1 MSEENHV
8 AYQNK
13 DIVAKYLAEH
23 FSDKSFAA
31 YGVKVPR
38 IVEVLPTNLPVIEA
52 NELRLDNLFLL
63 EDGSLALVDYE
74 SSYADA
80 DKIKYLNYIIRT
92 LKRSMT
98 EDNIMRRIRMIVIYT
113 ADIDPGQTRP
123 CLDIGCLQF
132 QLEEAFLMELDSI
145 KIEDGIRQKL
155 NRGEPLTAEEQM
167 QFIILPLTHRGK
179 EEKEAC
185 IRRCFDLAKQVED
198 EQDQVFILAGIL
210 VFADKV
216 IDNEDSKKMREWIML
231 TKVSKL
237 FEEEKIE
244 YGKKVAAEVAEKAAI
259 AAAEAAEKAAK
270 KAKEDSEKAAKKA
283 AKENEIEIVK
293 RMLSNGISLEQV
305 KAVVTILTEKEIKDL
320 QKEINS

>member
-98 EDNIMRRIRMIVIYT
+98 EDNIMRKIRMIVIYT
-113 ADIDPGQTRP
+113 ADIAPAQTRSN
-123 CLDIGCLQF
+123 LDIGCLQF
-132 QLEEAFLMELDSI
+132 QLEEAFLTELDSV

-155 NRGEPLTAEEQM
+155 NHGESLTAEEQM
-167 QFIILPLTHRGK
+167 QFIILPLTYRGREK
-179 EEKEAC
+179 KEAC
-185 IRRCFDLAKQVED
+185 IRRCFDMAKQVED
-198 EQDQVFILAGIL
+198 AQEQVFILSGIL

-216 IDNEDSKKMREWIML
+216 IDNEDSKEMREWIMM

-244 YGKKVAAEVAEKAAI
+244 YGRKVAAEV
-259 AAAEAAEKAAK
+259 
-270 KAKEDSEKAAKKA
+270 SEKAAKATKEAVEKA
-283 AKENEIEIVK
+283 TRENEIGIVK

-305 KAVVTILTEKEIKDL
+305 KAVVTILTEEEVKDL
-320 QKEINS
+320 QKEVKRQNNND

>member
-98 EDNIMRRIRMIVIYT
+98 EDNIMRKIRMIVIYT
-113 ADIDPGQTRP
+113 ADIAPGQTRSN
-123 CLDIGCLQF
+123 LDIGCLQF
-132 QLEEAFLMELDSI
+132 QLEEAFLTELDSV
-145 KIEDGIRQKL
+145 KIEDGIREKL
-155 NRGEPLTAEEQM
+155 NRGESLTAEEQM
-167 QFIILPLTHRGK
+167 QFIILPLTYRGREK
-179 EEKEAC
+179 KEAC
-185 IRRCFDLAKQVED
+185 IRRCFDMAKQVED
-198 EQDQVFILAGIL
+198 AQEQVFILSGIL

-216 IDNEDSKKMREWIML
+216 IDNEDSKEMREWIMM

-244 YGKKVAAEVAEKAAI
+244 YGRKVAAEV
-259 AAAEAAEKAAK
+259 
-270 KAKEDSEKAAKKA
+270 SEKAAKATKEAVEKA
-283 AKENEIEIVK
+283 TRENEIGIVK

-305 KAVVTILTEKEIKDL
+305 KAVVTILTEEEVKDL
-320 QKEINS
+320 QKEVKRQNNND

>member
-98 EDNIMRRIRMIVIYT
+98 EDNIMRKIRMIVIYT
-113 ADIDPGQTRP
+113 VDIALGQTRSN
-123 CLDIGCLQF
+123 LDIGCLQF
-132 QLEEAFLMELDSI
+132 QLEEAFLTELDSV

-155 NRGEPLTAEEQM
+155 NHGESLTAEEQM
-167 QFIILPLTHRGK
+167 QFIILPLTYRGREK
-179 EEKEAC
+179 KEAC
-185 IRRCFDLAKQVED
+185 IRRCFDMAKQVED
-198 EQDQVFILAGIL
+198 AQEQVFILSGIL

-216 IDNEDSKKMREWIML
+216 IDNEDSKEMREWIMM

-244 YGKKVAAEVAEKAAI
+244 YGRKVAAEV
-259 AAAEAAEKAAK
+259 
-270 KAKEDSEKAAKKA
+270 SEKAAKATKEAVEKA
-283 AKENEIEIVK
+283 TRENEIGIVK

-305 KAVVTILTEKEIKDL
+305 KAVVTILTEEEVKDL
-320 QKEINS
+320 QKEVKRQNNND

>member
-98 EDNIMRRIRMIVIYT
+98 EDNIMRKIRMIVIYT
-113 ADIDPGQTRP
+113 ADIAPGQTRSN
-123 CLDIGCLQF
+123 LDIGCLQF
-132 QLEEAFLMELDSI
+132 QLEEAFLTELDSV
-145 KIEDGIRQKL
+145 KIEDGIREKL
-155 NRGEPLTAEEQM
+155 NRGESLTAEEQM
-167 QFIILPLTHRGK
+167 QFIILPLTYRGREK
-179 EEKEAC
+179 KEAC
-185 IRRCFDLAKQVED
+185 IRRCFDMAKQVED
-198 EQDQVFILAGIL
+198 AQEQVFILSGIL

-216 IDNEDSKKMREWIML
+216 IDNEDSKEMREWIMM

-244 YGKKVAAEVAEKAAI
+244 YGRKVAAEV
-259 AAAEAAEKAAK
+259 
-270 KAKEDSEKAAKKA
+270 SEKAAKATKEAVEKA
-283 AKENEIEIVK
+283 TRENEIGIVK
-293 RMLSNGISLEQV
+293 RMLSNGIPLEHV
-305 KAVVTILTEKEIKDL
+305 KAVVTILTEEEVKDL
-320 QKEINS
+320 QKEVKRQNNND

>member
-13 DIVAKYLAEH
+13 DIAAKYLAEH

-38 IVEVLPTNLPVIEA
+38 IVQVLPTNLPVIEA

-98 EDNIMRRIRMIVIYT
+98 EDNIMRKIRMIVIYT
-113 ADIDPGQTRP
+113 ANIAPGQTRP
-123 CLDIGCLQF
+123 NLDIGCLQF
-132 QLEEAFLMELDSI
+132 QLEEAFLTELDSM

-167 QFIILPLTHRGK
+167 QFIILPLTYRGK
-179 EEKEAC
+179 EKKEAC

-198 EQDQVFILAGIL
+198 EQEQVFILAGIL

-216 IDNEDSKKMREWIML
+216 IDNEDSKEMREWIML

-244 YGKKVAAEVAEKAAI
+244 YGKKVAAE
-259 AAAEAAEKAAK
+259 AAEKAAK
-270 KAKEDSEKAAKKA
+270 EA
-283 AKENEIEIVK
+283 AKENEMEIVK
-293 RMLSNGISLEQV
+293 RMLSNGIPLEQV
-305 KAVVTILTEKEIKDL
+305 KAVATTLTEKEIKDL
-320 QKEINS
+320 QKKIIR